1 MYNARAVPPENRR
14 TVSYDEITERVAEI
28 GDAFRT
34 RSAFIGC
41 SMFFTVAM
49 IVDRINAAWPDPAAI
64 GGSALLWLLI
74 LVVQCRL
81 FEATRQRTAERL
93 NAALQAWYLG
103 GPAARGA
110 NVIQAEPL
118 GITYEHFGRRKR
130 AVIQFLW
137 SKIEFKLGQAHQA

>member
-1 MYNARAVPPENRR
+1 MRAPCPLEMDAS
-14 TVSYDEITERVAEI
+14 VSYDEITEKVAEI

-49 IVDRINAAWPDPAAI
+49 VVDHINAAWPDPSAI
-64 GGSALLWLLI
+64 GWSVLLWVLI
-74 LVVQCRL
+74 LVVQCHL
-81 FEATRQRTAERL
+81 FEITRRRTAEHL
-93 NAALQAWYLG
+93 HAALQAWYLR
-103 GPAARGA
+103 GPATYGA

-118 GITYEHFGRRKR
+118 GITYEHLGRRKR
-130 AVIQFLW
+130 AAIQFLW